1 MEKSKCKTKV
11 AALLMVLVIVFIP
24 FGSVFAAPARGV
36 VQTGGFGVES
46 GPRTYN
52 YGGTYYIQENSADH
66 FLTGEITNYR
76 SGFDLQLTVRNYET
90 DRTLRRV
97 KEHITPPSNMKSID
111 LLDLCNP
118 STKLGQNM
126 LCSKEL
132 VAAMDLRTLPVGYY
146 QFDFSINDT
155 AAVSGRCI
163 YVKVCSR
170 SSIYFVED
178 TYSTLGYPHS
188 DIMGYY
194 AYELSKKNLSATN
207 FVWLLYCNNPFDLN
221 KHVPRTAA
229 IKICRLCFLGT
240 VSGSELFSYIQY
252 ATQNGNGSLLHKIL
266 YSDRCKSAFR
276 SKGFMAG

>member
-24 FGSVFAAPARGV
+24 FGSVFAASAPGMLEV
-36 VQTGGFGVES
+36 GHLGVENS
-46 GPRTYN
+46 GTTYE
-52 YGGTYYIQENSADH
+52 YGGTYYIAEQSH
-66 FLTGEITNYR
+66 VYLTGEISNYR
-76 SGFDLQLTVRNYET
+76 SGFNLELTVTNFET
-90 DRTLRRV
+90 DKTIRRV
-97 KEHITPPSNMKSID
+97 KERITPPSDMKTVD

-118 STKLGQNM
+118 STQHGYNM

-132 VAAMDLRTLPVGYY
+132 VDAMDLRTLPKGYY
-146 QFDFSINDT
+146 RFEFMMNDN
-155 AAVSGRCI
+155 AYVQGRCV

-188 DIMGYY
+188 DKMGYY

-240 VSGSELFSYIQY
+240 VSGSELLSYIQY